1 LEADGGRV
9 IGRHRARYPHDVAG
23 RRDCKTIT
31 RQNALDIAVRAAL
44 SQAEQ
49 WRILALPYPVEYR
62 VFWQVLADMGV
73 TQERL
78 MDRTG
83 ASP

>member
-1 LEADGGRV
+1 M
-9 IGRHRARYPHDVAG
+9 
-23 RRDCKTIT
+23 T

-44 SQAEQ
+44 SQAEL

-78 MDRTG
+78 MDRMG